1 MRVRPVFPV
10 RRSRTQQLIAAIVPA
25 LIVVLSISGFVW
37 AQKRVT
43 VVVDG
48 RVMHVKSQA
57 DNVGGVLDET
67 AVAHDRADIVTPSTD
82 SPVIEGMT
90 VVVRHSVPVVLDLAG
105 ERLKVDVVGETVAD
119 ALVAAGANPSDNAD
133 VKPAL
138 GTKLKPGMTITAP
151 DVFVRITQEQVAV
164 PFGIEEKPDPTL
176 AKGTRRV
183 VAEGAQGASLRVFR
197 VLVTGGVEGA
207 PRLIAEQA
215 LTAPTPQVVA
225 VGTGDLASA
234 DDHSTAERPVS
245 VPPAPSAGKRLRVV
259 ATGYAAG
266 SGGADTR
273 TATGHR
279 AVRGVVAVDP
289 RFIPLGTRM
298 YIPGYGYAVARDT
311 GGAIKGGRVDLC
323 FNCRADAMRWGRRP
337 VTVIIVD

>member
-1 MRVRPVFPV
+1 MRVRPVLPV
-10 RRSRTQQLIAAIVPA
+10 RRSRTQQLIAAIIPA

-48 RVMHVKSQA
+48 RALHVKSQA
-57 DNVGGVLDET
+57 DTVGGVLDQ
-67 AVAHDRADIVTPSTD
+67 AAIAHDRADIVTPGTD
-82 SPVIEGMT
+82 SPVTDGMT
-90 VVVRHSVPVVLDLAG
+90 VVVRHSVPVVLALAG
-105 ERLKVDVVGETVAD
+105 ERVKVDVVGETVAD
-119 ALVAAGANPSDNAD
+119 ALVAAGVNPSDNSN
-133 VKPAL
+133 VSPAL
-138 GTKLKPGMTITAP
+138 GAKLKPDMTITVP

-164 PFGIEEKPDPTL
+164 PFGTEEKPDPTL
-176 AKGTRRV
+176 AKGERRI
-183 VAEGAQGASLRVFR
+183 VAQGAPGASLRVFR
-197 VLVTGGVEGA
+197 VLVTGGVEGS
-207 PRLIAEQA
+207 PRLTAEQV
-215 LTAPTPQVVA
+215 LTPPTPEVIA
-225 VGTGDLASA
+225 VGTGELASA
-234 DDHSTAERPVS
+234 EAHTTAEKPLS
-245 VPPAPSAGKRLRVV
+245 IPAAPSAGKRLRVV

-266 SGGADTR
+266 SGGADSW

-289 RFIPLGTRM
+289 RRIPMGTRM

-323 FNCRADAMRWGRRP
+323 FNSRADAMKWGRRS